1 MAFVQFSKLSLA
13 FAGKDILKDVSIN
26 LSATSKAALVGA
38 NGCGKSTLMKVM
50 AALIEPDAGQRA
62 VQKGVVVAYL
72 PQSGLVHKGRTLY
85 QEADSAFDGWKALQL
100 KADELA
106 DELKTSK
113 SAALLQEHAALLE
126 RLGSSGFYNRQKA
139 IEQVLGGLGFSRADF
154 DKRVE
159 EFSGG
164 WQMRIALARV
174 LLTSPDILLLDEPT
188 NYLDLDAR
196 EWLEE
201 YLCAFKGGFLLVS
214 HDRYFLDHTV
224 TEVYEL
230 SGGHLVRFT
239 GNYTQYEV
247 TRQERLDTIV
257 SSYERQEQEIEKLT
271 SFVKRF
277 GYKATK
283 ASQAQE
289 RQKML
294 DKLLENKIELPATLK
309 RIRFSFPKAPL
320 SGDIVLTAK
329 HVSKS
334 YGKQCVIR
342 ELDLLLRR
350 GERLAVAGKNGSGK
364 STLLRLIAGE
374 DGTFTGS
381 LKLGA
386 NVSAGWYSQD
396 SSERISGSGTV
407 LSYLEKKAPLDLVP
421 KLRGMLG
428 SFLFHGDDVFK
439 SLDELSGGE
448 KSRLALLSMLLCPA
462 NLLVLDEPTNHLDI
476 PTKDVLL
483 ASLKDFG
490 GTVVFT
496 SHDRAFADELATR
509 VIEMRLGQVPR
520 EYSGGF
526 EYYMEKRAQ
535 ELDLA
540 QQEQQRV
547 QKQASS
553 AKEKTP
559 VKAESAGKISWEE
572 GKRREAERRKLQRQ
586 ADELASQL
594 EQAESDKR
602 AAEEELCRPDVYSNG
617 LKARQVQKGVEDLT
631 RQVDELE
638 ERYLA
643 ALEEIEHFD
652 ATPPTLATQG

>member
-13 FAGKDILKDVSIN
+13 FGDTDILKDVSIN
-26 LSATSKAALVGA
+26 LSAASKAALVGA
-38 NGCGKSTLMKVM
+38 NGCGKSTLLKVM
-50 AALIEPDAGQRA
+50 AGLLVPDAGQRA
-62 VQKGVVVAYL
+62 VQKGVTLSYL
-72 PQSGLVHKGRTLY
+72 PQNGLAHKGRTLY
-85 QEADSAFDGWKALQL
+85 QEADSAFDGWKALQVRADQLAEEL
-100 KADELA
+100 KA
-106 DELKTSK
+106 SK

-139 IEQVLGGLGFSRADF
+139 IEQVLGGLGFVKADF
-154 DKRVE
+154 DKKAE

-196 EWLEE
+196 GWLEDF
-201 YLCAFKGGFLLVS
+201 LCAFKGGFLLVS
-214 HDRYFLDHTV
+214 HDRYFLDHTI

-230 SGGHLVRFT
+230 SGGHLARFT
-239 GNYTQYEV
+239 GNYTQYEK
-247 TRQERLDTIV
+247 TREERLATIA
-257 SSYERQEQEIEKLT
+257 SSYERQQQEIEKLS

-294 DKLLENKIELPATLK
+294 DKLLENKIELPSSLK
-309 RIRFSFPKAPL
+309 RIRFTFPKAAL
-320 SGDIVLTAK
+320 SGDIVLTLK

-334 YGKQCVIR
+334 WGQQCVIR
-342 ELDLLLRR
+342 QMDLLLRR

-374 DGTFTGS
+374 DTLFQGM

-386 NVSAGWYSQD
+386 NVSVAWYSQD
-396 SSERISGSGTV
+396 SAERIGGGGDSV
-407 LSYLEKKAPLDLVP
+407 LSYLEKRAPLALVP

-439 SLDELSGGE
+439 SLDDLSGGE

-483 ASLKDFG
+483 SSLKDFG

-509 VIEMRLGQVPR
+509 VVEMRLGQVPR
-520 EYSGGF
+520 EYLGGF
-526 EYYMEKRAQ
+526 EYYMEKRSQ
-535 ELDLA
+535 ELTG
-540 QQEQQRV
+540 Q
-547 QKQASS
+547 
-553 AKEKTP
+553 
-559 VKAESAGKISWEE
+559 ESARGTEARQEAAQSALKQSWQE
-572 GKRREAERRKLQRQ
+572 GKRREAERRKMQRQ
-586 ADELASQL
+586 ADELGVRL
-594 EQAESDKR
+594 EEAESDKK
-602 AAEEELCRPDVYSNG
+602 AAEEELCRPDVYSDG
-617 LKARQVQKGVEDLT
+617 IKARDVQKRIEDLT
-631 RQVDELE
+631 RQVGELE

-643 ALEEIEHFD
+643 AVEAIEHFD
-652 ATPPTLATQG
+652 DSLPPTPAT

>member
-1 MAFVQFSKLSLA
+1 MAFIQFSKLSLA
-13 FAGKDILKDVSIN
+13 FGENDILKDVSIN
-26 LSATSKAALVGA
+26 LSAASKAALVGA
-38 NGCGKSTLMKVM
+38 NGCGKSTLLKVM
-50 AALIEPDAGQRA
+50 AGLLEPSTGQRA
-62 VQKGVVVAYL
+62 VQKGVTLSYL
-72 PQSGLVHKGRTLY
+72 PQSDLVHKGKTLLE
-85 QEADSAFDGWKALQL
+85 EADSAFDGWKALQAR
-100 KADELA
+100 ADRLA
-106 DELKTSK
+106 EELKTSK
-113 SAALLQEHAALLE
+113 GSALLQEHAALLE
-126 RLGSSGFYNRQKA
+126 RLASSGFYNRQKA

-154 DKRVE
+154 DKRAD

-174 LLTSPDILLLDEPT
+174 LLASADILLLDEPT

-196 EWLEE
+196 GWLES

-224 TEVYEL
+224 SEVYEL

-239 GNYTQYEV
+239 GNYTQYEK
-247 TRQERLDTIV
+247 TREERLNTV
-257 SSYERQEQEIEKLT
+257 LASYERQQQEIEKIS

-294 DKLLENKIELPATLK
+294 ERLLENKIEVPASLK
-309 RIRFSFPKAPL
+309 RIRFTFPKAAL
-320 SGDIVLTAK
+320 SGDIVLTVK
-329 HVSKS
+329 HVSKT
-334 YGKQCVIR
+334 YGQQCVIR
-342 ELDLLLRR
+342 QMDLLLRR

-374 DGTFTGS
+374 DTDFQGS

-386 NVSAGWYSQD
+386 NVSRGWYSQD
-396 SSERISGSGTV
+396 SAERIGGGDTV
-407 LSYLEKKAPLDLVP
+407 LSYLEKKAPLELIP

-439 SLDELSGGE
+439 SLDDLSGGE
-448 KSRLALLSMLLCPA
+448 KSRLALLSMLLCPS

-483 ASLKDFG
+483 SSLKGFG

-496 SHDRAFADELATR
+496 SHDRAFAGELATR
-509 VIEMRLGQVPR
+509 VIEMRLGEAPR
-520 EYSGGF
+520 EYLGGF
-526 EYYMEKRAQ
+526 EYYMEKH
-535 ELDLA
+535 
-540 QQEQQRV
+540 QQEQQ
-547 QKQASS
+547 QASS
-553 AKEKTP
+553 AKEKIP

-572 GKRREAERRKLQRQ
+572 NKRRESTRRKMQRQ
-586 ADELASQL
+586 VDELAAQL
-594 EQAESDKR
+594 EEAEASKR
-602 AAEEELCRPDVYSNG
+602 AAEEELCRPDVYSDG
-617 LKARQVQKGVEDLT
+617 VKARDVQKRIELLT
-631 RQVDELE
+631 RQVGELE
-638 ERYLA
+638 ERYLL

-652 ATPPTLATQG
+652 TDGIATS